1 MATEPHGPGGVALR
15 AWLHG
20 AGTNIPEFAEHIGG
34 GGIHQ
39 HIDFAIGAD
48 RVHHMRMTCG
58 ERDKRHN
65 RALAALIELSTDGAV
80 PRTIWYPSDDADAT
94 SDEGDA

>member
-15 AWLHG
+15 AWLDG
-20 AGTNIPEFAEHIGG
+20 AGTNIPEFAARIGV
-34 GGIHQ
+34 
-39 HIDFAIGAD
+39 D
-48 RVHHMRMTCG
+48 RVHLMRMISG
-58 ERDKRHN
+58 ERVKRVN

-80 PRTIWYPSDDADAT
+80 PRTIWYPSDDIDAT